1 VNGEM
6 GDIEKRIASGLEM
19 MAGVFVAATR
29 GGRSKRRPYEEN
41 ASSARWG
48 VDGWDFEI
56 ANSDSAARFAGAT
69 DKEELR

>member
-1 VNGEM
+1 MLQFKQTPGGRERPVDVADG
-6 GDIEKRIASGLEM
+6 
-19 MAGVFVAATR
+19 FVRVTPS
-29 GGRSKRRPYEEN
+29 GRSKRRPYEEN
-41 ASSARWG
+41 SRWARWG